1 MASAHLGGDVVWG
14 ATEGLGCHPVPDV
27 FLTHAKISDLD
38 VALGIQHHIVKFQ
51 VTVGDTDLGTELN
64 AISFESTNI
73 HSLCAEHGTMPG
85 GGTAVSTTQSSP
97 SSSL

>member
-14 ATEGLGCHPVPDV
+14 AAEGLGCHPVPDV

-51 VTVGDTDLGTELN
+51 VTVGTQIQGAELN
-64 AISFESTNI
+64 AVSFESTNI
-73 HSLCAEHGTMPG
+73 HLLRAERCTMPG

-97 SSSL
+97 SNSL